1 MDPLNLGVLASHNGT
16 NLQAIIKACEDKT
29 LNARCRVVISNNSR
43 SIALRRARNHSI
55 PALHLSSKTH
65 PNPEV
70 LDEAIADA
78 LAHHDVELVVLAGY
92 MKLLGPTTLARY
104 RDRIVNI
111 HPGPLP
117 EFGGRGM
124 YGDNVHRAVLD
135 ARRPTTGVTVHLVDE
150 FYDHGLIL
158 DLSEVPV
165 EEHDT
170 VETLRA
176 RVQME
181 EHRFYVSI
189 LQRTA
194 SGPIQLRFLK
204 EPTSLLPLQKKTS
217 KAGSKNHPTA
227 MSGWNQKLSLL

>member
-43 SIALRRARNHSI
+43 STALHRARNHSI

-65 PNPEV
+65 PNPEA

-78 LAHHDVELVVLAGY
+78 LTRYDVELVVLAGY

-104 RDRIVNI
+104 RDRIINI

-124 YGDNVHRAVLD
+124 YGDRVHQAVLN
-135 ARRPTTGVTVHLVDE
+135 AGLHTTGVTVHLVDE
-150 FYDHGLIL
+150 IYDHGPIL
-158 DLSEVPV
+158 DLEEVPIK
-165 EEHDT
+165 EDDSL
-170 VETLRA
+170 ETLRA
-176 RVQME
+176 RVQRK

-189 LQRTA
+189 LQRTVA
-194 SGPIQLRFLK
+194 GKIQLGFLRVCPK
-204 EPTSLLPLQKKTS
+204 
-217 KAGSKNHPTA
+217 HPQTRERDTTPRGRSSTQRA
-227 MSGWNQKLSLL
+227 VVNPNQLTFA